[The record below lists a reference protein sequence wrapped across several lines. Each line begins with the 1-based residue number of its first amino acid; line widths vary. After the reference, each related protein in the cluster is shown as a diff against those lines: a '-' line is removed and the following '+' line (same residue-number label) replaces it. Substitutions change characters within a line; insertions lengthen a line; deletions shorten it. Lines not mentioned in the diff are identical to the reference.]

1 MSDQQKAQAGPA
13 ASLPADPTPAE
24 CVDFLEQIV
33 FFIDNELAEAD
44 CSAVRVHLDTCNPC
58 LEKYDLQRTIKAVV
72 ARSCTEVAP
81 TELRSKVMLRLQ
93 QVRVEISSTEV

>member
-1 MSDQQKAQAGPA
+1 MNDRQA
-13 ASLPADPTPAE
+13 PTAPDSANPSAAE

-44 CSAVRVHLDTCNPC
+44 CAAVRKHLDSCNPC
-58 LEKYDLQRTIKAVV
+58 LEKYDLQRTVKAVV

-81 TELRSKVMLRLQ
+81 VDLRQKVMVRLQ
-93 QVRVEISSTEV
+93 QVRVEITTTEA